1 MCSATLRD
9 SRKKMYTYIVSSVM
23 QIIHLIKHNAIPF
36 MIKILS
42 KIRMK
47 VITTLTL
54 RIYKNLQH
62 IIFDDEIKQFF
73 KYWQEK

>member
-23 QIIHLIKHNAIPF
+23 QIIHLIKYNAIPF

-47 VITTLTL
+47 VITTL

-73 KYWQEK
+73 KYRQEK